1 MTYIKQEGPGGSD
14 WQGIVNGEPVRLRVR
29 ASQRLLSLL
38 REELGLT
45 GVKLSCGIGRCG
57 ACTVLVD
64 DRPVNACLAM
74 AYQCAGKR
82 ITTIEGLVDREGK
95 GKGELHPIQR
105 ALIEEG
111 GFQCG
116 YCTPGMTLAVKALL
130 DEHPTP
136 TSEQTLQALSGNL
149 CRCTGYGGI
158 LRAVERCARGS
169 GLPDG

>member
-1 MTYIKQEGPGGSD
+1 MTRIEQGEPGGSD
-14 WQGIVNGEPVRLRVR
+14 WQGIVNGEPMRLHVR

-45 GVKLSCGIGRCG
+45 GVKASCGIGRCG

-64 DRPVNACLAM
+64 ERPVNACLAM

-82 ITTIEGLVDREGK
+82 ITTIEGLADGE

-105 ALIEEG
+105 AFIEEG

-136 TSEQTLQALSGNL
+136 TREQTLQALSGNL

-158 LRAVERCARGS
+158 LRAVERCASDSR
-169 GLPDG
+169 LPDG